1 MVMMRLDKMLAH
13 SGYGTRKE
21 VKEFIRKGFVLVNG
35 EVIKDDD
42 FKVDEEKDEIVIADQ
57 SVSYEKLIY
66 IMLNKPDGY
75 ISATCC

>member
-1 MVMMRLDKMLAH
+1 MMRLDKMLAH

-66 IMLNKPDGY
+66 IM
-75 ISATCC
+75 S